1 MNLHQNTVHNS
12 KSRYQS
18 IYLKKIQTQTT
29 LSHDFNNEFG

>member
-1 MNLHQNTVHNS
+1 MNLHQNSVHSS

-29 LSHDFNNEFG
+29 LSNDFRD